1 MANSFREHFS
11 PTVDPKFVPQ
21 ITRLR
26 QLLLLLLVLKSRLLH
41 LFLVDKL
48 SISPV
53 TKKGSILVLELVTP
67 LRGELELAKLE

>member
-1 MANSFREHFS
+1 MANSFREYFS

-26 QLLLLLLVLKSRLLH
+26 LLLLLILVLKYRLLP
-41 LFLVDKL
+41 LFLVNKA

-53 TKKGSILVLELVTP
+53 TNQESILDL
-67 LRGELELAKLE
+67 